1 MKWLLSDPALNFKF
15 SERTYY
21 IFWKEQKVCCSKRST
36 GGYPLNQADITAIV
50 GKQVVFH
57 PSPPP
62 APRTT
67 FGLGTLLV
75 NVSEI
80 TVQCDFTIILN
91 VLSESSIILPSFQ

>member
-1 MKWLLSDPALNFKF
+1 MIVEWSRPKF
-15 SERTYY
+15 Q
-21 IFWKEQKVCCSKRST
+21 IFRKNVLHFLKRAKVCCPKRST

-57 PSPPP
+57 PSPSPPP